1 LKRFYLLF
9 LVIIISLGISFG
21 NTLNEKN
28 ALKFSKLALKCI
40 VKEFPNKPSHVL
52 NDKRDIKSPK
62 ELHPCFY
69 GCFDWHSSVHGHW
82 LLVKVLNNFPNIKN
96 KEEIRNKLIKNLTEN
111 NILKEVEYLHQ
122 KNRKSF
128 ERTYGWAWFLKLVEE
143 LDKSDL
149 LFLKKIRKNLIPL
162 ENEIVKRYMNFFPKQ
177 VFPIRTG
184 VHPNTAFGISFA
196 LDYSRQVKNKEFEE
210 FLLKVAKKYYSD
222 DKLCPLNYE
231 PGGEDFFSPCLIEAS
246 LMSKVLNK
254 KDFTKWFK
262 KFIDLNHLKNLQP
275 AIVLDRS
282 DGKLVHL
289 DGLNLSRAWC
299 LKNIFNKLV
308 DNNLKQII
316 KEKALIHAKD
326 GLKSVMSGDY
336 AGEHWLASF
345 AVYYLSIPFESK

>member
-1 LKRFYLLF
+1 MKRFSLLII
-9 LVIIISLGISFG
+9 VIIISLGFSFG
-21 NTLNEKN
+21 NNLDEQN

-40 VKEFPNKPSHVL
+40 VKEFPNKPSHVI
-52 NDKRDIKSPK
+52 NDRKDIKSPK

-82 LLVKVLNNFPNIKN
+82 LLVKVLNEFPDIKN
-96 KEEIRNKLIKNLTEN
+96 KEEIKRKLIENLTKD
-111 NILKEVEYLHQ
+111 NILKEVKYLHQ

-128 ERTYGWAWFLKLVEE
+128 ERTYGWAWLLKLVEE

-162 ENEIVKRYMNFFPKQ
+162 ENEIVKRYMKFFPKQ
-177 VFPIRTG
+177 VYPIRTG

-210 FLLKVAKKYYSD
+210 FLLKFAKKYYLNDS
-222 DKLCPLNYE
+222 LCPLNYE
-231 PGGEDFFSPCLIEAS
+231 PGGEDFFSPCLMEAS
-246 LMSKVLNK
+246 LMSKVLK
-254 KDFTKWFK
+254 KEEFTKWFK
-262 KFIDLNHLKNLQP
+262 NFIDLNYLKNLKP
-275 AIVLDRS
+275 AVVLDRS

-299 LKNIFNKLV
+299 LKNISNKFT
-308 DNNLKQII
+308 DKELKKLT
-316 KEKALIHAKD
+316 KEKTLIHAKD
-326 GLKSVMSGDY
+326 GLSSVMSGDY

-345 AVYYLSIPFESK
+345 AVYYLSIPFESR